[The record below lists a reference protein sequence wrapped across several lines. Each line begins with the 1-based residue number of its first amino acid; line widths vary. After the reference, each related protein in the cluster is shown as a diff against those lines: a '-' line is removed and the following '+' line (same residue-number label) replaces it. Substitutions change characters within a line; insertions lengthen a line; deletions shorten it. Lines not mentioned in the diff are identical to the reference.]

1 MAKSTKTRVFT
12 DANILFAG
20 SSFPRWS
27 YEVLQHALNE
37 DYRLV
42 LCPLVIDS
50 ARRHLQKRFPEQLD
64 RFERFI
70 ERANYE
76 LVPDPTQEEVSAN
89 HNLVRDASDI
99 GVALAAIAAK
109 VDYLVSEDKDLSA
122 QDETTSEL
130 RRRIKIFIAG
140 TFLREVMGWTSEE
153 LEKIRHRTWDELE
166 KEED

>member
-1 MAKSTKTRVFT
+1 MAKSTKLRVFT

-27 YEVLQHALNE
+27 YEVLQHALDE

-64 RFERFI
+64 RFEKFLK
-70 ERANYE
+70 RADYE
-76 LVPDPTQEEVSAN
+76 LVPDPTPQEVSAN
-89 HNLVRDASDI
+89 HKLVRDASDI

-109 VDYLVSEDKDLSA
+109 VDYVVSEDKDLSA

-130 RRRIKIFIAG
+130 RHHIKVFIAG
-140 TFLREVMGWTSEE
+140 TFLRDIMGWTSEE
-153 LEKIRHRTWDELE
+153 LEKIRHRTWDDMD
-166 KEED
+166 KDEE